1 MTLIFSL
8 HVFLRFK
15 SFNRINS
22 RIGYNFDDNVMRA
35 MFVSRARDVRGL
47 WPAAG
52 VHSHEVIKLQGHWP
66 AVAISECISL
76 NRKTFTAA

>member
-1 MTLIFSL
+1 
-8 HVFLRFK
+8 
-15 SFNRINS
+15 
-22 RIGYNFDDNVMRA
+22 MRA

-52 VHSHEVIKLQGHWP
+52 VHSHEVIKLQEHWP

-76 NRKTFTAA
+76 NRKIFTAA